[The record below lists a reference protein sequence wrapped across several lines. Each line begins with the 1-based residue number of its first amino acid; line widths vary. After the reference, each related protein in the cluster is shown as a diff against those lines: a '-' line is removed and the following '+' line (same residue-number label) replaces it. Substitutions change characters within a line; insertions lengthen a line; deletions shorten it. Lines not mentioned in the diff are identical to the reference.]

1 MPHVIAR
8 RRGRVRYQR
17 VNRRRSAAPAA
28 RFGGDAAKAK
38 ATYVG
43 MTPLTAEDVAECVA
57 WAVTRPSHVN
67 VDTLVVLA
75 TDQADATT
83 VYRRT

>member
-17 VNRRRSAAPAA
+17 VNRRHSAAPAEA
-28 RFGGDAAKAK
+28 RHSAFTRAAVRRQSDA
-38 ATYVG
+38 
-43 MTPLTAEDVAECVA
+43 TP
-57 WAVTRPSHVN
+57 VN